1 MKEYFNNIPNILVS
15 KMNPSTNKNKS
26 SLKICKSSFTSFT
39 GVQKKSIFVNSWT
52 IGTNSCTI
60 PYTGDKKDLNPV
72 QFHVNPVHSSV
83 HRKKKL
89 IMANQHVL
97 EKHKLKQIRI
107 RDNVALILANQHIL
121 EKHKLKRI

>member
-15 KMNPSTNKNKS
+15 KRSLPSTNKNKS

-60 PYTGDKKDLNPV
+60 PYTGDEKDLNPV

-83 HRKKKL
+83 HRKTQVKTDT
-89 IMANQHVL
+89 NP
-97 EKHKLKQIRI
+97 
-107 RDNVALILANQHIL
+107 
-121 EKHKLKRI
+121 